1 MLSKSYL
8 AKRASL
14 LAITLVVATYLTVII
29 ANGGGLVDQILASQ
43 IRFDVTST
51 LSRDPSFNRLP
62 EDERERSCWS
72 RE

>member
-51 LSRDPSFNRLP
+51 LSRRPIF
-62 EDERERSCWS
+62 
-72 RE
+72 